1 MKQMLINSLAF
12 WGPLHW
18 FLNPWLLLPCCAG
31 VLRYVLECGVAGGDG
46 SPEPGAAPIEFPSQ
60 GLAAVAGRPG
70 LEMWVE
76 EGAEG
81 VIAAKASKQVRRGQL
96 PCSRARCALARA
108 HMRVAASC
116 GWGPALS
123 PRAHAVRV

>member
-1 MKQMLINSLAF
+1 MLINVLAF

-46 SPEPGAAPIEFPSQ
+46 SPEPDAAPIEFPSQ

-81 VIAAKASKQVRRGQL
+81 VIAAKASKQVRRGQP
-96 PCSRARCALARA
+96 PCSRARCS
-108 HMRVAASC
+108 HMLVLTCA
-116 GWGPALS
+116 W
-123 PRAHAVRV
+123 PRLVGGGRP